1 MAGREDL
8 SPSEVISFGP
18 FRLFPAQRFLE
29 KAGTPIN
36 LRGFALDILIIL
48 VSRPGK
54 LVTKRELLDQVWTD
68 TTVGEATLRFHVSAL
83 RRALGDG
90 QGGARYVTNVPGRGY
105 CFVAPLS
112 RTTAST
118 GTTAL
123 DDNAGLPHNLPTR
136 TGRIIGRDAVIQTT
150 ATQLLGQRLVTVVGP
165 AESGRRRSLSLWPMC
180 SLPTFGILFSLL
192 ISHLSQI
199 RFSSRARSHPCSDS
213 LSSRKTHFPLS
224 LRFFA
229 ISGR

>member
-8 SPSEVISFGP
+8 SSSEVISFGP
-18 FRLFPAQRFLE
+18 FRLFPAQRVLE

-150 ATQLLGQRLVTVVGP
+150 AAQLLGQRLVTVVGP
-165 AESGRRRSLSLWPMC
+165 G
-180 SLPTFGILFSLL
+180 GIGKTTLAIAVADVLL
-192 ISHLSQI
+192 ANFRNTVFFVDLALSQI

-224 LRFFA
+224 LCFFA